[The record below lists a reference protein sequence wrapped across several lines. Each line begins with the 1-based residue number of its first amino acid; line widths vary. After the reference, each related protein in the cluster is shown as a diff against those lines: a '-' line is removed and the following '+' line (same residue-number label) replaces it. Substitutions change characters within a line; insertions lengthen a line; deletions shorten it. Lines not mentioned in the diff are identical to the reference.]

1 MQDYVRKGDDIVYT
15 HTLTL
20 VEALQ
25 MQPVAINTLDNRKVF
40 VSPTEVVTPQTEL
53 VVEGEGMPKAVS
65 GDIVADT
72 TTQTLPQAQ
81 QPRGNL
87 IVRFNVVFPKRIMM
101 ENRQEIIAALREN

>member
-1 MQDYVRKGDDIVYT
+1 MLNYERKGDDIIYT

-25 MQPVAINTLDNRKVF
+25 MQPVAVNTLDGRKVF
-40 VSPTEVVTPQTEL
+40 VSPTSVVTPQTEL
-53 VVEGEGMPKAVS
+53 RVAGEGMPKAVT

-72 TTQTLPQAQ
+72 TTQTLPEAQ
-81 QPRGNL
+81 QPKGDL
-87 IVRFNVVFPKRIMM
+87 IVRFNVVFPQRIMM